1 MWSLLQKV
9 YSQGPFSR
17 ATSSYRGEGTSV
29 NLGFVLTILK
39 EWFTAEGENYGFFRS
54 VSLKALGLR
63 IQLGHAPNQTC
74 QFPRGCRKDKF
85 VVICETGIHDIF
97 VYFCGCR
104 SEQEFPQWK
113 QLIQFGLWPATTKQP
128 NTAATM
134 SLLRLFHTVNLEA
147 RVPASEFYS
156 ALEKLTDGEGLVK
169 VHVGDLCPFL
179 LQTLI
184 K

>member
-1 MWSLLQKV
+1 
-9 YSQGPFSR
+9 
-17 ATSSYRGEGTSV
+17 
-29 NLGFVLTILK
+29 VLTILK

-113 QLIQFGLWPATTKQP
+113 QLIQFGLWPATTEQP

-169 VHVGDLCPFL
+169 VHVGDLCSFL

>member
-1 MWSLLQKV
+1 
-9 YSQGPFSR
+9 
-17 ATSSYRGEGTSV
+17 
-29 NLGFVLTILK
+29 VLTILK